1 MNKGEMAEKRNKEG
15 VKERIPY
22 AEDRYD

>member
-15 VKERIPY
+15 IQVENNLQLNS
-22 AEDRYD
+22 YD